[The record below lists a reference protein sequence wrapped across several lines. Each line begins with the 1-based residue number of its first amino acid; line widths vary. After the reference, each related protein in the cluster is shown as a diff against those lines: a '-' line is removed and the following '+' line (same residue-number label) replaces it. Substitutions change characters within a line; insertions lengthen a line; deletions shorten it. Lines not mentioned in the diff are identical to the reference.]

1 MLVLVSYNF
10 CMIPL
15 LCPQNFGYSDP
26 VDRGVCITNSYSRY
40 RDYLKNDAF
49 KYMDELSGK
58 EEFTLVYDKW
68 NTANEDEGECTFG
81 SGHNQMTMTYISFTG
96 WLRSPLMLG
105 HWMLKC

>member
-1 MLVLVSYNF
+1 MYYIFANF
-10 CMIPL
+10 
-15 LCPQNFGYSDP
+15 
-26 VDRGVCITNSYSRY
+26 YSRY

-96 WLRSPLMLG
+96 WLRSPFMPRQCYG
-105 HWMLKC
+105 C

>member
-1 MLVLVSYNF
+1 MCDGNF
-10 CMIPL
+10 K
-15 LCPQNFGYSDP
+15 Y
-26 VDRGVCITNSYSRY
+26 SYSRY

-96 WLRSPLMLG
+96 WLRSPLMLRQ
-105 HWMLKC
+105 WMLKC